1 MIRLSHYPTHL
12 IKIYCTE
19 LNLLSSILQYSHRGQ
34 RMLLKVVSSGKI
46 RVFML
51 CLWTCENMCACT
63 MSNPTTLSSL
73 QHLRC
78 SDSDN
83 VSSVDY
89 IPPLLPATFKFN
101 HCGSAVVQILW
112 DPALPVITQTVI
124 EFWKNLEVEPSWVQ
138 LLPICLWLV
147 WPGPLSWMHFVVC
160 RPCLTWERQ
169 EPFRWDRRGC
179 LLNKVWGL

>member
-73 QHLRC
+73 QPLGALTVTMLAQWTIFHHC
-78 SDSDN
+78 SRQPSN
-83 VSSVDY
+83 SIIVAPQSSRY
-89 IPPLLPATFKFN
+89 SGIQHSQSLP
-101 HCGSAVVQILW
+101 
-112 DPALPVITQTVI
+112 
-124 EFWKNLEVEPSWVQ
+124 
-138 LLPICLWLV
+138 
-147 WPGPLSWMHFVVC
+147 
-160 RPCLTWERQ
+160 RP
-169 EPFRWDRRGC
+169 
-179 LLNKVWGL
+179 